1 MMMIEKNNA
10 AIAKVLVDWLR
21 SERIASSE

>member
-1 MMMIEKNNA
+1 MIEKNNA

-21 SERIASSE
+21 GERMANSE